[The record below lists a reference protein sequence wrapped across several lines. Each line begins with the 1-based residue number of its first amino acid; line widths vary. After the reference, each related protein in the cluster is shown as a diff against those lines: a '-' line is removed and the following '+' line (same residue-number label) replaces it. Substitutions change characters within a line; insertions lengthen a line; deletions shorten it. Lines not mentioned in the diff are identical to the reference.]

1 MIYIEIESLKAMSQE
16 FVAIITN
23 QSTEIEDLNK
33 SPIKNNT

>member
-16 FVAIITN
+16 FAAIVTN
-23 QSTEIEDLNK
+23 QSTEIEYINK